1 MNWYSDQVCPYQSN
15 THYSSRRKRENL
27 KVLFVR
33 FWFLLKALRAAGNF
47 GSFLLSFENWK
58 MQRVQFSV
66 WCIASILNSRGLRLI
81 ILDQIFLKGND
92 KIIYL
97 HLFIG
102 VWIYVCVTNHWRP
115 KILTPVLSL
124 IKIVNLS
131 TRSPRAKTTSP
142 NKVHYR
148 TSCRLKNTNL
158 CKLRANKLFVHFL
171 RNNKDWA
178 VLDMFWRKVLK

>member
-15 THYSSRRKRENL
+15 AHYLSRRKRKHHN
-27 KVLFVR
+27 VLFVR
-33 FWFLLKALRAAGNF
+33 FWFLLKTLRAAGKF
-47 GSFLLSFENWK
+47 SFIFIELRDLKNAACAI
-58 MQRVQFSV
+58 FS

-115 KILTPVLSL
+115 KILTPVHPL
-124 IKIVNLS
+124 INIVNLS

-142 NKVHYR
+142 NKVHQR

-158 CKLRANKLFVHFL
+158 CKLRAKKLFVHFL
-171 RNNKDWA
+171 RNNRDWA
-178 VLDMFWRKVLK
+178 VWDMFWRKVLK